1 MLSNSVRLTWK
12 KAYKDSINAL
22 GVPATVLPKGGD
34 PVQCTVGFKTST
46 DVDIINAWGVGSK
59 IVTIQADDVPD
70 LEKLDRV
77 MIENER
83 YTIEQ
88 VSPIHL
94 NNVLM
99 AWRGVVRGQ

>member
-1 MLSNSVRLTWK
+1 MLNQSMKIAWG
-12 KAYKDSINAL
+12 KAYRDSINAL
-22 GVPATVLPKGGD
+22 GVPATVMPKH
-34 PVQCTVGFKTST
+34 VECTVGFKTST

-59 IVTIQADDVPD
+59 IITIQVADVPD

-94 NNVLM
+94 NEILI

>member
-1 MLSNSVRLTWK
+1 MLSSSMRLTWA
-12 KAYKDSINAL
+12 KAYRDTINAI
-22 GVPATVLPKGGD
+22 GVPATVLPKSGD
-34 PVQCTVGFKTST
+34 PVDCTVGFKTST
-46 DVDIINAWGVGSK
+46 DVDIINSWGVGSK
-59 IVTIQADDVPD
+59 IVTIQVADVPD

-94 NNVLM
+94 NNMLI

>member
-1 MLSNSVRLTWK
+1 MLNQSMKIAWE
-12 KAYKDSINAL
+12 KAYRDSINAL
-22 GVPATVLPKGGD
+22 GVPATVMPKNGD
-34 PVQCTVGFKTST
+34 PVECTVGFKTST

-59 IVTIQADDVPD
+59 IITIQVADVPD

-94 NNVLM
+94 NEILI

>member
-1 MLSNSVRLTWK
+1 MLSRSMRLAWA
-12 KAYKDSINAL
+12 KAYRDSINAL
-22 GVPATVLPKGGD
+22 GVPATVMPKAGD
-34 PVQCTVGFKTST
+34 PVDCTVGFKTST

-59 IVTIQADDVPD
+59 IVTIQFADVPE

-77 MIENER
+77 KIENER
-83 YTIEQ
+83 YTLEQ

-94 NNVLM
+94 NDDVI

>member
-1 MLSNSVRLTWK
+1 MLNTSMKLAWE
-12 KAYKDSINAL
+12 KAYRDSINAL
-22 GVPATVLPKGGD
+22 GVPATVLRKKGD
-34 PVQCTVGFKTST
+34 PVECVVGFKTST

-59 IVTIQADDVPD
+59 IITIQAADVPD

-94 NNVLM
+94 NEVLI
-99 AWRGVVRGQ
+99 AFRGVVRGQ